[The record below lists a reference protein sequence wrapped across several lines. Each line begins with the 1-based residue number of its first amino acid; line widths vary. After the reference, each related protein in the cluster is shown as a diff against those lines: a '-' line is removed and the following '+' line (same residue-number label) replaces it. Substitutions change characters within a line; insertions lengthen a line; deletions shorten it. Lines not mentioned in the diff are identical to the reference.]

1 MASNSSRALGERCS
15 RVSATELH
23 NRERLSRKDEDR
35 DAGVDEKA
43 TFDRVHGG

>member
-1 MASNSSRALGERCS
+1 MPSKLFASVGERCS
-15 RVSATELH
+15 RVSATELR